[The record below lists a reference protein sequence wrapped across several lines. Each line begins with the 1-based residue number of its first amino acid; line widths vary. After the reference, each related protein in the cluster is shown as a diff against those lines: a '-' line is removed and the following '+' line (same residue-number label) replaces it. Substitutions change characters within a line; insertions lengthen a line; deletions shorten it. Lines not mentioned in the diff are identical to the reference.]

1 MKHVI
6 IAEFKHETNSFTPKI
21 TDEQAFRDR
30 NYLFGDEIVKRF
42 TGVKNETGGFL
53 DFFRDKED
61 YHLIPSIA
69 FNAQPGGIV
78 AQAVFETA
86 RDSILK
92 TVRETTQVDGVL
104 LALHGAMVTE
114 GCQDGEGE
122 LMEAIR
128 KEVGPDVPIITSLD
142 LHTNMTEKM
151 VANCD
156 GMFVYD
162 NYPHTDTYEA
172 GVRAAKC
179 MYDTLEGNIK
189 PVLRYRKLDIML
201 PYMPTA
207 EPVMAK
213 FVEEEKL
220 LRQQD
225 GIVNVNICHGFFSA
239 DIYEQGMAVVVVSD
253 GDSGLAQQVAD
264 EFGEKIW
271 QARKELRRNFYTIDQ
286 AIDEA
291 AASEEG
297 PYVFADVADNPGAG
311 ASCDGTYM
319 LRRLLERGVKK
330 VAVAVICD
338 PEVVEQAEAAG
349 VGSTIHVHLGGKMCP
364 EISGESIEC
373 DAYVK
378 ALTDGKFYNRD
389 YLKGVLTL
397 LGKTAVLDI
406 NGISVIVSSIRTQP
420 WDLEVYRSNGIVPQ
434 DAKILMVKSTIH
446 FRASYG
452 TIAHKILDV
461 ELPGLAPQSPEMLTY
476 KNSRRPI
483 YPLDEI

>member
-1 MKHVI
+1 MKHVV

-21 TDEQAFRDR
+21 TDKQAFKDR
-30 NYLFGDEIVKRF
+30 NYLFGNEVVERF
-42 TGVKNETGGFL
+42 TGVKNETGGFI
-53 DFFRDKED
+53 DFFSDKED
-61 YHLIPSIA
+61 YRLIPSIA

-78 AQAVFETA
+78 AQDVFEIA
-86 RDSILK
+86 KDSILK
-92 TVRETTQVDGVL
+92 TIKEEPVIDGIL

-114 GCQDGEGE
+114 CCQDGEGE
-122 LMEAIR
+122 LMEALR
-128 KEVGPDVPIITSLD
+128 KVVGPNIPIITSLD

-156 GMFVYD
+156 AMFVYD

-179 MYDTLEGNIK
+179 MYETLEGKIK

-220 LRQQD
+220 LRKQE

-239 DIYEQGMAVVVVSD
+239 DIYEQGMAVVVVAD
-253 GDSGLAQQVAD
+253 DDKELAQNVAN
-264 EFGEKIW
+264 EFGGKIW
-271 QARKELRRNFYTIDQ
+271 NARKELRRNFYTIDG

-291 AASEEG
+291 LSTEEG

-311 ASCDGTYM
+311 ASCDGTHM
-319 LRRLLERGVKK
+319 LRRLIERKVKN

-338 PEVVEQAEAAG
+338 PEVVEQAEKAG
-349 VGSTIHVHLGGKMCP
+349 VGEIIHVNLGGKMCP
-364 EISGESIEC
+364 EISGDPIEC

-378 ALTDGKFYNRD
+378 AITDGKFYNRD

-406 NGISVIVSSIRTQP
+406 DGISVIVSSIRTQP

-446 FRASYG
+446 FRASYS

-483 YPLDEI
+483 YPLDDM